1 MSNIQKF
8 REDIS
13 RMKAEVEKYL
23 GKRADRFVR
32 TILSYTSKNP
42 KLLEVDQK
50 TFLAAM
56 MEVAALDLEVGML
69 GQADIIPFKGKA
81 QLIIGYQGY
90 ITLIYRSGMVKSI
103 FANVVRKNDKFSIT
117 YGSSG
122 KLTHKPALDNAGEII
137 GAYGYAELITG
148 GKYYDYKPLIELERI
163 RKYSQ
168 MANGSAW
175 NEETEWMYRK
185 TMIRQIIKLLPKFN
199 NEAEILKA
207 IKIDEAYERDAVT
220 VEDDLSLS
228 IDYSMQ
234 TDVEAKVQEAK
245 KVAETKVVKKKISQ
259 TEVEVDPIIEKI
271 KKINSEKELKEFFS
285 NLPDEKKPDYLD
297 HIAKRNSEIS
307 NKLL

>member
-13 RMKAEVEKYL
+13 RMKTEVEKYL
-23 GKRADRFVR
+23 GPRADRFVR
-32 TILSYTSKNP
+32 TVLSYTSKNP

-50 TFLAAM
+50 SFLAAM
-56 MEVAALDLEVGML
+56 MEVAVLDLEIGML

-81 QLIIGYQGY
+81 QLIIGYQGF
-90 ITLIYRSGMVKSI
+90 ITLIYRSGMVKSV
-103 FANVVRKNDKFSIT
+103 FANAVRKNDKFSIT
-117 YGSSG
+117 FGSNG
-122 KLTHKPALDNAGEII
+122 KLTHKPALDNPGEII

-168 MANGSAW
+168 MANGAAW
-175 NEETEWMYRK
+175 TEETEWMYRK
-185 TMIRQIIKLLPKFN
+185 TMIRQLIKLLPKFN

-207 IKIDEAYERDAVT
+207 IKLDEASERDAIV

-228 IDYSMQ
+228 VDYSLQ
-234 TDVEAKVQEAK
+234 PDVETKVEEAK
-245 KVAETKVVKKKISQ
+245 KVAESKIKKTSKDKV
-259 TEVEVDPIIEKI
+259 EADPIIEKI

-285 NLPDEKKPDYLD
+285 NLPDDKKPDYLD
-297 HIAKRNSEIS
+297 AVAKRNSEIS